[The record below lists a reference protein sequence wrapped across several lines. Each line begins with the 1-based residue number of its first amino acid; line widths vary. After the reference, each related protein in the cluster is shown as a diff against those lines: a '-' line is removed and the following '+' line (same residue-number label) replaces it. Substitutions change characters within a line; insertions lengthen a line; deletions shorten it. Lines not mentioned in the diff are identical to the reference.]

1 MLPVFSPSTFDAQT
15 FQYNP
20 YGYSVP
26 FPTTYGSSGFENAEG
41 CTTIGR
47 CYQDTVYVKP
57 SSTPSCSK
65 SESDISSDE
74 AYRRKREKRDRNN
87 EAARTSR
94 LRRKARETQ
103 AVKEAELLQKENQ
116 SLKDEVGEL
125 KKVLYSLQDELSGR
139 MNTEVENVV
148 PFQHISCSFHPHNL

>member
-1 MLPVFSPSTFDAQT
+1 MLPVFAPSTFDAHP

-26 FPTTYGSSGFENAEG
+26 FSTTYANPGTENPEA
-41 CTTIGR
+41 CSAIGR
-47 CYQDTVYVKP
+47 YYQDAVYVKP
-57 SSTPSCSK
+57 STPSCSK

-116 SLKDEVGEL
+116 SLKDEVDEL

-139 MNTEVENVV
+139 MISEMENVV
-148 PFQHISCSFHPHNL
+148 PFQNISCSFRSHNL